1 MRCGRTGTS
10 WAACSKAW
18 RLTVRPYETTRRRSC
33 NWFDSRGQA
42 PAADSVVV
50 GHGISNSYFS
60 DARCAP
66 DLICMEARYLWILD
80 VRRTVSGPSV
90 VGRIRVVAS
99 QHTDANEQFVKSV
112 ELFVLKPIDDSSL
125 QRTSGAR
132 YYLVALSARD
142 SSGNYCLSVD
152 PGGAGLKLDS
162 LQVSVDE
169 ERLFLL

>member
-1 MRCGRTGTS
+1 MKRL
-10 WAACSKAW
+10 AAVVAIG
-18 RLTVRPYETTRRRSC
+18 LTAG
-33 NWFDSRGQA
+33 GQA
-42 PAADSVVV
+42 PAADSVVI
-50 GHGISNSYFS
+50 GHGISNSFFS
-60 DARCAP
+60 DAPCAP
-66 DLICMEARYLWILD
+66 DLICMAARYLWILD

-162 LQVSVDE
+162 LQVSVDAKSGFFCF
-169 ERLFLL
+169 RADLLKGLANAWSGRDE

>member
-1 MRCGRTGTS
+1 MT
-10 WAACSKAW
+10 CSKAW
-18 RLTVRPYETTRRRSC
+18 RVIVRPYETTRRRSC

-60 DARCAP
+60 DAPCAP

-99 QHTDANEQFVKSV
+99 QQADANE
-112 ELFVLKPIDDSSL
+112 
-125 QRTSGAR
+125 TSAW
-132 YYLVALSARD
+132 
-142 SSGNYCLSVD
+142 SG
-152 PGGAGLKLDS
+152 
-162 LQVSVDE
+162 
-169 ERLFLL
+169 R